1 MTKHKSRRQSSAVL
15 LIHCP
20 DSTGIVANVTK
31 FVHDH
36 GGNIMHLDQH
46 VDHSS
51 ATFFMRLVWDM
62 DSFSLP
68 RDEVDGAL
76 QPLVEQYNM
85 NWELRYGDH
94 VPRMAIFVSKSSH
107 CLYELLSRYQSG
119 EWQVEIPVVISNHES
134 LSQVARSFGV
144 NYHVFPVTKE
154 NKAEQ
159 EARMKALLAD
169 YGIDFVVLAR
179 YMQVLSSDFLKDY
192 RNRVINIHHSFL
204 PAFPGARPYHQAY
217 ARGVKIIGTTC
228 HYVTEDLDAGPIIEQ
243 DVVHVSH
250 RESVRDFI
258 RKGRDLEKIVLARG
272 VFKHLENKVLVF
284 NNKTVI
290 FD

>member
-1 MTKHKSRRQSSAVL
+1 MTKTKRRRESSAIL

-20 DSTGIVANVTK
+20 DSKGIVANVTK
-31 FVHDH
+31 FIHDYD
-36 GGNIMHLDQH
+36 GNIMHLDQH
-46 VDHSS
+46 VDHQSS
-51 ATFFMRLVWDM
+51 TFFMRLVWDM
-62 DSFSLP
+62 ENFTLE
-68 RDEVDGAL
+68 RDAVAAAFEPIA
-76 QPLVEQYNM
+76 ERFEM
-85 NWELRYGDH
+85 NWNLRFSDH

-119 EWQVEIPVVISNHES
+119 EWRVQVPVVISNHED
-134 LSQVARSFGV
+134 LGQVARSFGV
-144 NYHVFPVTKE
+144 NYHIFPVNKA

-159 EARMKALLAD
+159 EERMKALLRD
-169 YGIDFVVLAR
+169 YEIDFIVLAR
-179 YMQVLSSDFLKDY
+179 YMQVLSNQFLKDY
-192 RNRVINIHHSFL
+192 PNRVINIHHSFL

-217 ARGVKIIGTTC
+217 ARGVKIIGATS

-243 DVVHVSH
+243 DVTHVSH
-250 RESVRDFI
+250 RETVKDFI